1 MKGKLLYLTMLVA
14 ALVSTT
20 GCKDSTAGL
29 TYITY
34 YPVIELKGETSIE
47 HNKNTEFVDPGFTAT
62 INGEDVSDQVDIS
75 SDLDVSKTG
84 IYTIGYTIVNADGF
98 AASASRTIFVYD
110 FDDPVIGDYLV
121 DTEKSFYEYNGTQAY
136 PQSFQVNVR
145 CESDSTYLIDD
156 MFANWFSI
164 VKEKGEAAKMEGVI
178 SIADNDSISL
188 VRSYVP
194 QWKDGL
200 NSLSNGKFDKENKT
214 LEWVVDYTKSHAL
227 FHVFLTK
234 KTENLEDPIE
244 GIYTIDPESCYRDYN
259 GKTYYEKSRQIK
271 VRSNNDGT
279 YTIDDMFGGW
289 FVDDYGDGGK
299 MEAVISINEDGTL
312 KLLRSNAPKWNT
324 NINFLTENSKYDAA
338 THSFFWG
345 ADYTKNHAVY
355 YITMHKNTNP

>member
-47 HNKNTEFVDPGFTAT
+47 HNKSTEFVDPGFTAT

-110 FDDPVIGDYLV
+110 FDDPVIGV
-121 DTEKSFYEYNGTQAY
+121 
-136 PQSFQVNVR
+136 
-145 CESDSTYLIDD
+145 
-156 MFANWFSI
+156 
-164 VKEKGEAAKMEGVI
+164 
-178 SIADNDSISL
+178 
-188 VRSYVP
+188 
-194 QWKDGL
+194 
-200 NSLSNGKFDKENKT
+200 
-214 LEWVVDYTKSHAL
+214 
-227 FHVFLTK
+227 
-234 KTENLEDPIE
+234 
-244 GIYTIDPESCYRDYN
+244 YTIDLEGCYRDYN

-312 KLLRSNAPKWNT
+312 KLLSSNAPKWNT